1 VARVLASAPLNI
13 PFRRNLEGVIL
24 RDWHRIAAS
33 LHDVDLQGER
43 DTFVWALHSSGIFS
57 IKSMYATLINNG
69 VRVSQEIWQIKIP
82 ARIKV
87 CLWYLKR
94 GVILIKDNLAKRNW
108 AGDTR
113 CVLRDSPENY

>member
-1 VARVLASAPLNI
+1 MNNMLTSELDTDNIVRRKHDSVARVLASAPLNI
-13 PFRRNLEGVIL
+13 PFRRNLEGVIF

-69 VRVSQEIWQIKIP
+69 VRVS
-82 ARIKV
+82 
-87 CLWYLKR
+87 
-94 GVILIKDNLAKRNW
+94 
-108 AGDTR
+108 
-113 CVLRDSPENY
+113 